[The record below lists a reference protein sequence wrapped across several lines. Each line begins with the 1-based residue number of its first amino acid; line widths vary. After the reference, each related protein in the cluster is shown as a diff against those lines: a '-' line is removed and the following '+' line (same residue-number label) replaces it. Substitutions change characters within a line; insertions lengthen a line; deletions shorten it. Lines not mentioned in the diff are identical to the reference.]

1 MKQAGGVLGE
11 DRDLKCFLQK
21 TTLVMPALPPRG
33 GADPVAAGL
42 PRACEGGA
50 VMPVASQQ

>member
-11 DRDLKCFLQK
+11 DRDLECFLQK
-21 TTLVMPALPPRG
+21 TTLVMPALPKSPLPKAPRG

-50 VMPVASQQ
+50 